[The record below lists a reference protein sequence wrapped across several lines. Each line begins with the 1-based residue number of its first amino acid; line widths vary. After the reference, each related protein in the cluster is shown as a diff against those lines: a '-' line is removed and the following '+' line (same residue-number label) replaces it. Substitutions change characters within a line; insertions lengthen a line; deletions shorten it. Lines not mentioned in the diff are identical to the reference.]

1 MAAAGPMIAGT
12 GERHNVDA
20 SPMKDMSNMPDT
32 AEFYSQPA
40 RFTSP
45 GKHADTL
52 AGLPADLAALAEVAH
67 GLIVHEHM
75 AGMYGF
81 ELATERRASVHLR
94 PVSRL
99 LDQITAEDSRPLEV
113 PREPSARVPGNCRH
127 FTVLTVA
134 ALRAHGVPA
143 RARCGFGGYFG
154 TGWYED
160 HWVCEYWNAE
170 TGRWTL
176 ADAQIDDLQ
185 RKVFGLGL
193 DVYDLSRDDF
203 LIAGDAWLRCRAGLA
218 DPGKFGVSFM
228 NESGYW
234 WIAANLLRDIAAL
247 NNMEMLPW
255 DIWGEMLR
263 PDEEPDAAQI
273 AFFDQL
279 AVLTADADVG
289 FAELTA
295 RYQADPRLTVPASV
309 FNGVLKRVDE
319 V

>member
-1 MAAAGPMIAGT
+1 
-12 GERHNVDA
+12 
-20 SPMKDMSNMPDT
+20 MPDST
-32 AEFYSQPA
+32 AFYSRPA
-40 RFTSP
+40 GFTSP
-45 GKHADTL
+45 GSHASAL
-52 AGLPADLAALAEVAH
+52 AGLPADPAALAEVAH

-81 ELATERRASVHLR
+81 ELPAQRRASVHLR

-99 LDQITAEDSRPLEV
+99 LDRAFAEDGRPLDV
-113 PREPSARVPGNCRH
+113 AREPSARVAGNCRH
-127 FTVLTVA
+127 FTVFTVA

-160 HWVCEYWNAE
+160 HWVCEYRDAA
-170 TGRWTL
+170 TGHWTL
-176 ADAQIDDLQ
+176 ADAQIDDVQ
-185 RKVFGLGL
+185 RKVFGLEM
-193 DVYDLSRDDF
+193 DVLDLSRDDF
-203 LIAGDAWLRCRAGLA
+203 LVAGDAWRRCRAGLA
-218 DPGKFGVSFM
+218 DPGTFGASQLG
-228 NESGYW
+228 ESGYW
-234 WIAANLLRDIAAL
+234 WIADNLLRDVAAL
-247 NNMEMLPW
+247 NNVEMLPW

-263 PDEEPDAAQI
+263 PDEEPDEAQL

-279 AVLTADADVG
+279 AALTTDPDAG

-295 RYQADPRLTVPASV
+295 RYQADPRLTVPATV